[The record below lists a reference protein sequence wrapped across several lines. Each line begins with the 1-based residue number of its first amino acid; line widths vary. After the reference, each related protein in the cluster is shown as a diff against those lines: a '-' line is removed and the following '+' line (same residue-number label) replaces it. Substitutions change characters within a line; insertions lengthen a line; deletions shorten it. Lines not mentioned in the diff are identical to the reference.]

1 MNRSIQI
8 GDIVI
13 IDENTVDKYIITSIN
28 PDRIKFRKQLS
39 PHNEDE
45 KEFIRINNNWYL
57 TGESVS
63 HVLRFSDPNLMSNPI
78 STSLNNIRSFT
89 GKPSQIRSNKECYN
103 VILTAY
109 KYWENIPLQEEVT
122 NPDKHVNRLIQSY
135 VDKLTIAGLI
145 YSLDTDNIATGLIIV
160 GFYDNTS
167 NKDEE
172 GYQRP
177 CWIKWLVV
185 DPNKRGS
192 GIGKEIM
199 TAADQWFRD
208 NISYFPPDT
217 QQRKNR
223 HNIYVESIP
232 KAVRF
237 YEANGYQ
244 VIGTDDIVD
253 FSPNYFS
260 AGDNAIMAKKMNGYV
275 NLDHKNLDREKLFI
289 EDSNIIE
296 GRNFNAASGF
306 LMGILPRL
314 PQEEYCA
321 WWNKHKDFM
330 NIIGVVSRSV
340 TSYRD
345 SDFTTI
351 CRKLKTCMTDH
362 VKITGHK
369 IKVYKGHGMKARIM
383 MYNFV
388 DLDSISSD
396 KKLAMDDVFET
407 IIDLTEE

>member
-1 MNRSIQI
+1 MVGI
-8 GDIVI
+8 
-13 IDENTVDKYIITSIN
+13 
-28 PDRIKFRKQLS
+28 
-39 PHNEDE
+39 
-45 KEFIRINNNWYL
+45 
-57 TGESVS
+57 SVK
-63 HVLRFSDPNLMSNPI
+63 L
-78 STSLNNIRSFT
+78 SLNSGGNAKFDLKFFSSSHSKTISGVDNQQSF
-89 GKPSQIRSNKECYN
+89 QNF
-103 VILTAY
+103 
-109 KYWENIPLQEEVT
+109 ENCFHNFYSSRLDYPLLSATTLLIP
-122 NPDKHVNRLIQSY
+122 
-135 VDKLTIAGLI
+135 
-145 YSLDTDNIATGLIIV
+145 
-160 GFYDNTS
+160 
-167 NKDEE
+167 
-172 GYQRP
+172 
-177 CWIKWLVV
+177 
-185 DPNKRGS
+185 
-192 GIGKEIM
+192 
-199 TAADQWFRD
+199 
-208 NISYFPPDT
+208 
-217 QQRKNR
+217 
-223 HNIYVESIP
+223 
-232 KAVRF
+232 
-237 YEANGYQ
+237 
-244 VIGTDDIVD
+244 
-253 FSPNYFS
+253 
-260 AGDNAIMAKKMNGYV
+260 GYV

-314 PQEEYCA
+314 PKEEYCA